1 MSNFEVLWH
10 VFPKVALIA
19 VPILVVAAFL
29 HPHFFDRDNPAKN
42 PNTIERSVDVERR
55 ASSATIAQLEAE
67 GFTFS
72 RIRRGRAYFVKDR
85 AEQPDRTAGGE

>member
-10 VFPKVALIA
+10 VVPKVMLIA
-19 VPILVVAAFL
+19 VPMLIAVALL
-29 HPHFFDRDNPAKN
+29 HRRLFEKN
-42 PNTIERSVDVERR
+42 PNTIERSVDVTAERAMSEAVAR
-55 ASSATIAQLEAE
+55 LQAE

-72 RIRRGRAYFVKDR
+72 RIRRGKAYFVKDR